1 MAVIPTAPPRV
12 LTLAEYERDWKPRG
26 WELLP
31 IGPTAT
37 YRQEEWGEWEAIRDL
52 VQNALDET
60 EHYTWGYDARG
71 LWIADRGAGVSVRS
85 FLLGPAKLK
94 PEWARGRFGEGMKLA
109 LLTFLR
115 LGYSVQVLTAHRELW
130 AVFVRV
136 KTGPDE
142 YDEQL
147 QALWRVNG
155 SRVGTAFHI
164 IGYTGSVYENRFAVN
179 LPRSLI
185 LAETPSPITEPK
197 IRYNQLIEAARQA
210 ASDIGGVIYA
220 RDIYMRDIDSKFS
233 YNLWGFSMAP
243 DRHGPNNE
251 PDLWVDMGRL
261 WCGIDNVLLL
271 EKFLWMVTD
280 PPRENASETRN
291 ISMDSYS
298 MGSEPVTNKRY
309 IDLVTDHGGAWRT
322 AWGRVA
328 GPGAVIRTE
337 SRWDGMVKHLG
348 YTSVSLQWGVRDA
361 LSGAIM
367 TDSILIQE
375 SQDRLRETKVLPDPQ
390 LTANA
395 RAHLKLARAIADPF
409 SVKSVQGAV
418 IPPASDRAR
427 TAGYYDHIM
436 EEIVLHL
443 ETLENARRTIDAMI
457 HELGHHRA
465 YKTTGDIKLAEDLQP
480 AHSEAMTYVA
490 ARVVEYAA
498 AGHFDDELKEA
509 VW

>member
-1 MAVIPTAPPRV
+1 MVTTIAPPQV
-12 LTLAEYERDWKPRG
+12 LTMEEYERDWKPRG

-37 YRQEEWGEWEAIRDL
+37 YRQEEWGEWEAIRDI

-60 EHYTWGYDARG
+60 ERYTWGYDTRG
-71 LWIADRGAGVSVRS
+71 LWIADRGEGVSVRS

-155 SRVGTAFHI
+155 SRIGTTFHI
-164 IGYTGSVYENRFAVN
+164 IGYTGSAYENRFAVN

-185 LAETPSPITEPK
+185 LAETPSPIVEPK

-220 RDIYMRDIDSKFS
+220 RDIYMRNIKSKFS
-233 YNLWGFSMAP
+233 YNLWGFDMAP
-243 DRHGPNNE
+243 DRHGPKNE
-251 PDLWVDMGRL
+251 SDLWVDMGRL
-261 WCGIDNVLLL
+261 WCGIGNVLLL

-280 PPRENASETRN
+280 PPREPAEETRN
-291 ISMDSYS
+291 ITMESYS
-298 MGSEPVTNKRY
+298 SEPVTNKRY
-309 IDLVTDHGGAWRT
+309 IDLVTDHAGAWKT
-322 AWGRVA
+322 AWSRVA
-328 GPGAVIRTE
+328 GPGAVIRTD
-337 SRWDGMVKHLG
+337 SRWDGMVKHLN
-348 YTSVSLQWGVRDA
+348 YRSVNLQWGVRDA
-361 LSGAIM
+361 LSRVIM
-367 TDSILIQE
+367 TDSLLIQE
-375 SQDRLRETKVLPDPQ
+375 SQERLRETKVLPEGQ
-390 LTANA
+390 LTARA
-395 RAHLKLARAIADPF
+395 LAHLKLARAIADPF
-409 SVKSVQGAV
+409 GVKSVQGAV
-418 IPPASDRAR
+418 IPPASDRTR
-427 TAGYYDHIM
+427 TAGYYDHVM
-436 EEIVLHL
+436 EEIILHL
-443 ETLENARRTIDAMI
+443 ETLENARRTVDAVI

-480 AHSEAMTYVA
+480 AHSDAMTSVA
-490 ARVVEYAA
+490 ARVVEYAIA
-498 AGHFDDELKEA
+498 KRFDEELKEA
-509 VW
+509 VWY